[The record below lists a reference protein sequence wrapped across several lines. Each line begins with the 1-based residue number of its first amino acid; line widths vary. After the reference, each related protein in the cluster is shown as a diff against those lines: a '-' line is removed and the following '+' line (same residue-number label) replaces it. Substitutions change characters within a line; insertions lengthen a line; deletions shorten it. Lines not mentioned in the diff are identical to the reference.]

1 MEAAQVSQVQF
12 SQNNVT
18 RFAKILATFAM
29 GFAAMKDGYGAE
41 NRCSIAQFRVSN
53 SRLALKKAGNR
64 RIAFKTV
71 PKKRGIQIC
80 PQRLGDS

>member
-1 MEAAQVSQVQF
+1 
-12 SQNNVT
+12 
-18 RFAKILATFAM
+18 M

-41 NRCSIAQFRVSN
+41 NRCSIAQFRVID

-71 PKKRGIQIC
+71 PKKRGKFRSALSVWAI
-80 PQRLGDS
+80 RDLGFR